1 MRRYQIKHNIILACD
16 EAQAQYVQLNDDFYR
31 DNWML
36 PTITNKVEYRNV
48 QVIQINQE
56 EYETL
61 FEAIETGEEIEF
73 DNNDEPQQQ
82 EDEIVDPIEEVTVD
96 FLKEKKIQEMST
108 ICNNIIVAGFDTVLS
123 DNETHHFSLTVQDQ
137 LNLITLSAMASAGE
151 TLIPYHADGELC
163 KMFSAEDINTI
174 INTAT
179 AFKTYHITYFN
190 SLKVYINALES
201 MSDVTA
207 ITYGVSIP
215 VEYQSDVLKALLQNG
230 GN

>member
-1 MRRYQIKHNIILACD
+1 
-16 EAQAQYVQLNDDFYR
+16 
-31 DNWML
+31 ML

-48 QVIQINQE
+48 QVIQISQG

-73 DNNDEPQQQ
+73 DNNDEPQQP
-82 EDEIVDPIEEVTVD
+82 EVIVDPIEEVTVD
-96 FLKEKKIQEMST
+96 FLKEKKIQEMSAV
-108 ICNNIIVAGFDTVLS
+108 CNNIIVAGFDTVLS

-137 LNLITLSAMASAGE
+137 LNLITLSTMASAGE
-151 TLIPYHADGELC
+151 TNIPYHADGELC

-174 INTAT
+174 INTTT

-215 VEYQSDVLKALLQNG
+215 VEYQSDVLKALLLQNG

>member
-1 MRRYQIKHNIILACD
+1 
-16 EAQAQYVQLNDDFYR
+16 
-31 DNWML
+31 
-36 PTITNKVEYRNV
+36 
-48 QVIQINQE
+48 
-56 EYETL
+56 
-61 FEAIETGEEIEF
+61 
-73 DNNDEPQQQ
+73 
-82 EDEIVDPIEEVTVD
+82 
-96 FLKEKKIQEMST
+96 
-108 ICNNIIVAGFDTVLS
+108 
-123 DNETHHFSLTVQDQ
+123 
-137 LNLITLSAMASAGE
+137 MASAGE

>member
-1 MRRYQIKHNIILACD
+1 
-16 EAQAQYVQLNDDFYR
+16 
-31 DNWML
+31 ML

-48 QVIQINQE
+48 QVIQISQG

-73 DNNDEPQQQ
+73 DNNDEPQQP
-82 EDEIVDPIEEVTVD
+82 EVIVDPIEEVTVD
-96 FLKEKKIQEMST
+96 FLKEKKIQEMSAV
-108 ICNNIIVAGFDTVLS
+108 CNNIIVAGFDTVLS

-137 LNLITLSAMASAGE
+137 LNLITLSTMASAGE
-151 TLIPYHADGELC
+151 TNIPYHADGELC

-215 VEYQSDVLKALLQNG
+215 VEYQSDVLKALLLQNG